1 MNTDIEKYI
10 NSKLEEFEKELDKKR
25 EEFRQSLNEEVAQM
39 TKSKTIWDLKTKDEE
54 EYYRLYNNGTIVLTT
69 FESSMDRL
77 FRYLGNAFLTK
88 EEAEFMKERRSIEA
102 IMRKYSRPFVDG
114 KTNYFLACSR
124 DSKAVVVDYYW
135 NIDYGIPCFESKEIA
150 QKVIDEIGKDK
161 LKKYWF
167 RVEG

>member
-1 MNTDIEKYI
+1 MLIADIEKYVI
-10 NSKLEEFEKELDKKR
+10 ERTEEFKKELD
-25 EEFRQSLNEEVAQM
+25 EEVKQM
-39 TKSKTIWDLKTKDEE
+39 IKEDNQGQVKSIWDLKTKDEE